1 MSKEAGLYLDFVGEN
16 GVHYEGHIIVW
27 EERKGKFW
35 GKEVP
40 ELHFEYI
47 EKPDGKL
54 QHWPDLP
61 PDVQNHVDDLL
72 DERDSGKRYAQRH

>member
-27 EERKGKFW
+27 KEPRGSFPGEES
-35 GKEVP
+35 P
-40 ELHFEYI
+40 ALHFEYI
-47 EKPDGKL
+47 EKPDKGYLFWK
-54 QHWPDLP
+54 DLP

-72 DERDSGKRYAQRH
+72 DEQDSGKRYAQRY